1 MNWSTQSRLG
11 ARRGLAARAS
21 AYGMFLVAG
30 IATSQAPSYSGEVR
44 PLLAEHCFACHGP
57 DDASRKGDLRL
68 DVPGHDR
75 GEAILDRIASTDP
88 EHRMPPPHTG
98 KSVDAEE
105 AAILRRWIAAGTP
118 YERHWAFV
126 RPERPAV
133 PSSDESLENPIDAFV
148 RAELPA
154 HGLEPSPPADRLTLV
169 RRLYLDLVGL
179 PPTPEAADRFAADE
193 ADDAYERLV
202 DELLASP
209 HYGERHAR
217 RWLDLARY
225 ADTNGYEKDRPRSIW
240 PYRDWVVNAI
250 NADMP
255 FDDFVVRQLAGD
267 MLPDATASDLIATG
281 FHRNTMLNEEGGID
295 PLEFRFHALT
305 DRVAT
310 TGTVFLGLTVGC
322 AQCHTHKFD
331 PITHREYFGLMAYF
345 DDADEPDFVV
355 PDEEAEKRNIEHRLD
370 AERRLDEL
378 WQSWPTIAGA
388 REERFAAWQEECR
401 NRLDHWQPARVEHAF
416 SEQMTLTVL
425 ADSPGTVVARG
436 DTTKHDAY
444 SLRMAPS
451 PRVITALRLEALP
464 DPELP
469 AGGPGTT
476 YYEGRKGDFF
486 LTELRLGMTK
496 SDGEA
501 ATTVRIARA
510 TESYSKNQFAN
521 QPARAQ
527 EAIDGDLQTGWSA
540 HLRNGER
547 HVAVFEFESPIPA
560 DMPWSIEMHFGR
572 HFASSLGRFRLSV
585 ADSVGGADALALPF
599 DDDGELESLLMRAPH
614 ELDDTQSSRVRRAF
628 VLSVPEL
635 GEKTADIRNLLGHQ
649 ERTTTLVLRERQS
662 GRGRVTRVH
671 HRGEYLQPGESVEP
685 HLPDALG
692 ATDAPKDRLEFARWL
707 VSADNPLAARVVVN
721 RQWALFFGRGLVAT
735 PGDFG
740 VQGAVPTHPELLD
753 WLAVRFMSEG
763 WSIKRLHRW
772 IVTSR
777 TYRQS
782 SAVRPTDL
790 DRDPANLWL
799 ARAPRLRL
807 DAEVL
812 RDSVLVATAKLC
824 DRVGGPPVRPPQPPG
839 VTEVTFGSPSWR
851 ADDGEDRFR
860 RSLYTF
866 QKRTAPF
873 AFHATFDA
881 PSGESCVVHRAS
893 SDTPLQAL
901 ALLNDPMLTELHLAF
916 GEELAM
922 LARQHGSDSTL
933 TIAFRRVCTRA
944 PAGAELDA
952 LRNFLARQLE
962 RTDPT
967 TAWSAVGRALLCLE
981 EAATRG

>member
-1 MNWSTQSRLG
+1 
-11 ARRGLAARAS
+11 
-21 AYGMFLVAG
+21 MFLVAG
-30 IATSQAPSYSGEVR
+30 IAQSQAPSYSREVR

-57 DDASRKGDLRL
+57 DDASRKADLRL

-75 GEAILDRIASTDP
+75 GEAILDRIATTDP
-88 EHRMPPPHTG
+88 EQRMPPPHTG
-98 KSVDAEE
+98 KSVDADE
-105 AAILRRWIAAGTP
+105 AAILRRWIAAGSP
-118 YERHWAFV
+118 YERHWSFV
-126 RPERPAV
+126 RPQRPVV
-133 PSSDESLENPIDAFV
+133 PSSDETLENPIDAFV
-148 RAELPA
+148 RAELAA

-169 RRLYLDLVGL
+169 RRLHLDLVGL
-179 PPTPEAADRFAADE
+179 PPTPEVADRFVADE
-193 ADDAYERLV
+193 AVDAYERLV
-202 DELLASP
+202 DELLESP

-355 PDEEAEKRNIEHRLD
+355 PDAAAEEREREHRLD
-370 AERRLDEL
+370 AQRRLDDL
-378 WQSWPTIAGA
+378 WQSWPTTAGA
-388 REERFAAWQEECR
+388 REERFAAWQEDCR
-401 NRLDHWQPARVEHAF
+401 RKLVDWQSARVEDAT
-416 SEQMTLTVL
+416 SEQMVLTVL

-436 DTTKHDAY
+436 DTTKHDVY

-451 PRVITALRLEALP
+451 PRAITALRIEALP

-476 YYEGRKGDFF
+476 YYEGRQGDFF
-486 LTELRLGMTK
+486 LTELRV
-496 SDGEA
+496 SRSANDGET
-501 ATTVRIARA
+501 ATASRIARA

-527 EAIDGDLQTGWSA
+527 EAIDGDLQTGWST

-547 HVAVFEFESPIPA
+547 HVAVFVLESPIPA

-572 HFASSLGRFRLSV
+572 HFASSIGRFRLSTTDT
-585 ADSVGGADALALPF
+585 AGGADALALPF
-599 DDDGELESLLMRAPH
+599 DVDGSLEALSMRDPR
-614 ELDDTQSSRVRRAF
+614 ELDTDQLSQVRNAF
-628 VLSVPEL
+628 LLSVPEL
-635 GEKTADIRNLLGHQ
+635 SEATAEIQDLLRRQ
-649 ERTTTLVLRERQS
+649 ERSTTLVLRERMP

-671 HRGEYLQPGESVEP
+671 HRGEYLQPGEPVEP
-685 HLPDALG
+685 HVPAALG
-692 ATDAPKDRLEFARWL
+692 ATIAPKDRLEFARWV

-721 RQWALFFGRGLVAT
+721 RQWALFFGRALVAT

-740 VQGAVPTHPELLD
+740 VQGAAPTHPELLD
-753 WLAVRFMSEG
+753 WLAVEFMVNG

-790 DRDPANLWL
+790 DRDPSNLWL

-812 RDSVLVATAKLC
+812 RDSILVATGKLC
-824 DRVGGPPVRPPQPPG
+824 PRVGGPPVRPPQPPG
-839 VTEVTFGSPSWR
+839 VTEVAFGSPGWR
-851 ADDGEDRFR
+851 ADEGEDRFR

-916 GEELAM
+916 GEELAK
-922 LARQHGSDSTL
+922 LAQQHGIDSTL

-944 PAGAELDA
+944 PSQIELEA
-952 LRNFLARQLE
+952 LRSFLMRQLE

-967 TAWSAVGRALLCLE
+967 TAWSAVGRALLCLD
-981 EAATRG
+981 EAVTRS